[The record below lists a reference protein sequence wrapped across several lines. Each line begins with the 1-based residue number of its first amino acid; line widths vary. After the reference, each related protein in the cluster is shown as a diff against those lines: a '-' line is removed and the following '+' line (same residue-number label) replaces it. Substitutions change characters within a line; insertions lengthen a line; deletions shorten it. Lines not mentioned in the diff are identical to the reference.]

1 MKKKITSFLA
11 FVILAAGILLVVF
24 LPGNKKA
31 TKRDGTATSADDN
44 QDSIFLKG
52 DGIPT
57 GFTIS
62 VKSSMHYGARFE
74 KPNCIEK
81 E

>member
-44 QDSIFLKG
+44 QDSIFL
-52 DGIPT
+52 T
-57 GFTIS
+57 
-62 VKSSMHYGARFE
+62 VKMQILKLITMKVRQIKS
-74 KPNCIEK
+74 NCLIL
-81 E
+81 

>member
-31 TKRDGTATSADDN
+31 TKRNGTATSAM
-44 QDSIFLKG
+44 IIRIPFFL
-52 DGIPT
+52 P
-57 GFTIS
+57 
-62 VKSSMHYGARFE
+62 
-74 KPNCIEK
+74 
-81 E
+81 